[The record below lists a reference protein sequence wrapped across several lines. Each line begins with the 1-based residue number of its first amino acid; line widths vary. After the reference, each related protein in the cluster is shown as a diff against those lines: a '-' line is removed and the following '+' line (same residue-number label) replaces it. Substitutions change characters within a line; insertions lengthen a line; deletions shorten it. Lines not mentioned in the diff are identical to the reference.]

1 MMSNLAGSSLSS
13 FSSIKGA
20 DAGRDRIVIWTRKSN
35 FYLHWFNV
43 LAWNPEDSTG
53 CLGVNTVSLVFTNYN
68 VMMQLQHV
76 FLTYFE
82 PGPKSNFC
90 LRKKRGR
97 KKPLLSRQV
106 NWESQTAPGCVWEK
120 PNAKISFSIVN
131 VFTIANRTARAPIQ
145 KFFMSAFRKYL
156 FMQRY

>member
-20 DAGRDRIVIWTRKSN
+20 DAGRDRIVIWTHKSN

-43 LAWNPEDSTG
+43 LAWIPEDSTG

-82 PGPKSNFC
+82 PGPKSIFC
-90 LRKKRGR
+90 LHKKKRKEEAVVDVSAGKLRIADISRLRLR
-97 KKPLLSRQV
+97 K
-106 NWESQTAPGCVWEK
+106 T
-120 PNAKISFSIVN
+120 
-131 VFTIANRTARAPIQ
+131 
-145 KFFMSAFRKYL
+145 
-156 FMQRY
+156 